1 MTRDRLRGNELPLTQ
16 DTLARMLGVHRPT
29 ISEAADALRARGL
42 ITDRRGL
49 EETSCEHYR
58 DFREVFG
65 QLLGPA
71 PGRRVPGGP

>member
-1 MTRDRLRGNELPLTQ
+1 
-16 DTLARMLGVHRPT
+16 MLGVHRPT
-29 ISEAADALRARGL
+29 ISEAAEALRARGL
-42 ITDRRGL
+42 IAYRRGKIEITDRRGL
-49 EETSCEHYR
+49 EEKSCEHYR